1 MTYEEL
7 IVHERERIKEL
18 ESEIARLKAHI
29 EELKKRIEE
38 TKNVEP
44 EDERGIS
51 INRKLMSFSER

>member
-38 TKNVEP
+38 TKNEEP
-44 EDERGIS
+44 EDKRNIICSRES
-51 INRKLMSFSER
+51 MLTSKC